1 MANFYSDDFDKSRLR
16 ENQYIL
22 CGNEVYVYIN
32 GFIKK
37 VEYPTISN
45 QYTDNIIKPYDIY
58 QYCAMDMLK
67 SRTSKVK
74 LIRGVYGSGK
84 DFLMFNEALSLIEQG
99 EFDRIIFVRPN

>member
-45 QYTDNIIKPYDIY
+45 QYTDNTIKPYDIY